1 MKRQLYHI
9 EPIYKSFIWG
19 GRALIDHFHIKTDM
33 ENIGTIY
40 HVIAIPGQLD
50 NTVRET
56 GEPLSVFYEKNPQI
70 FQCREKSFPV
80 RMTTTAKIV
89 FQSYQLHPDDAY
101 AEKHENQ
108 KGKVSGAVALKASD
122 HVSEWL
128 FGNKAKN
135 LEDFKRMVENK
146 DWKNLFSTIKV
157 KDGDYVH
164 TPAGVIHGGYGK
176 GLINATFG
184 TNGDITYRFYDNDR
198 NDPSRPLQLQEV
210 YDCVN
215 IPEVPVG
222 AKAVE
227 PVRENGLLI
236 YHYYEKAG
244 EYVAKR
250 FIVKGKGNY
259 SYQGFLFLTCVNGE
273 GTIEDMPIGLGETI
287 LVPADFGEIHF
298 DGDMDLIAISYIE
311 DGKDE

>member
-80 RMTTTAKIV
+80 RMTTTANSG

-146 DWKNLFSTIKV
+146 DWKN
-157 KDGDYVH
+157 
-164 TPAGVIHGGYGK
+164 
-176 GLINATFG
+176 
-184 TNGDITYRFYDNDR
+184 
-198 NDPSRPLQLQEV
+198 PSRPLQLQEV

>member
-1 MKRQLYHI
+1 
-9 EPIYKSFIWG
+9 
-19 GRALIDHFHIKTDM
+19 
-33 ENIGTIY
+33 
-40 HVIAIPGQLD
+40 
-50 NTVRET
+50 
-56 GEPLSVFYEKNPQI
+56 
-70 FQCREKSFPV
+70 
-80 RMTTTAKIV
+80 
-89 FQSYQLHPDDAY
+89 
-101 AEKHENQ
+101 
-108 KGKVSGAVALKASD
+108 
-122 HVSEWL
+122 
-128 FGNKAKN
+128 
-135 LEDFKRMVENK
+135 MVENK

-227 PVRENGLLI
+227 PVREKGLLI